1 VKLEPRKGG
10 ELSFVLAGESEPVH
24 ESIKELDPDRA
35 LTTSAWPAPD
45 GRIHYTTEAAESEGS
60 PEARLTCVRSGFSDG
75 GQLWS
80 IFYPWQG
87 IMLNLARYLLLGVQ
101 KPGNDETDEHTI
113 EIYLDATPERVWRA
127 VTDSKELAGWFCE
140 HADVDLEQGRYD
152 FWGRYTPG
160 APGRDFAH
168 HPVLAVEPGHR
179 LRYAWAVGREPG
191 WRYAKDAAVELSL
204 TVLDGGQGTCLRV
217 VRKNEGPPPPNGGD
231 PEHFWGFALRHLRAW
246 IELGRPGPR
255 YDYTWPCENGEFE
268 IQAEVRAPREVVFN
282 DTFSGYAGALEPGS
296 PLTRFVRWGYAP
308 GGGTRMRSVSPGH
321 SFSVEYLF
329 SEHASPKVLEH
340 RFEEEGGRTRITLTQ
355 SGFVAGRH
363 ARGVAM
369 GFFSGFLEVVWTR
382 EIEGPWPTA
391 PRVSLQPGV
400 PPTSRWGIR
409 VLSGSASR
417 TPVAQA
423 RLDHADYVGIYENLA
438 IPGETCRVF
447 ENADKLWIDHA
458 TGVYDL
464 TSRGEDRFTL
474 RGLASVEMR
483 RDAKG
488 RVQSMT
494 LDFGSGNQPLR
505 RLDVAEQPRPRV
517 LLSEAELGRYAGRYQ
532 FPDDGAVLE
541 VGIQGR
547 GLTIQLG
554 SLPGLPPEARRH
566 QDRELHAQGLMSTSH
581 PYYCDA
587 VEHGAV
593 LPSTEPHTFHSAVS
607 ARRFEFRVDAQGIAT
622 ELSVNGGGPQPFRRS
637 AERIPTA

>member
-1 VKLEPRKGG
+1 
-10 ELSFVLAGESEPVH
+10 
-24 ESIKELDPDRA
+24 
-35 LTTSAWPAPD
+35 
-45 GRIHYTTEAAESEGS
+45 
-60 PEARLTCVRSGFSDG
+60 
-75 GQLWS
+75 
-80 IFYPWQG
+80 
-87 IMLNLARYLLLGVQ
+87 
-101 KPGNDETDEHTI
+101 
-113 EIYLDATPERVWRA
+113 
-127 VTDSKELAGWFCE
+127 
-140 HADVDLEQGRYD
+140 
-152 FWGRYTPG
+152 
-160 APGRDFAH
+160 
-168 HPVLAVEPGHR
+168 
-179 LRYAWAVGREPG
+179 
-191 WRYAKDAAVELSL
+191 
-204 TVLDGGQGTCLRV
+204 
-217 VRKNEGPPPPNGGD
+217 
-231 PEHFWGFALRHLRAW
+231 
-246 IELGRPGPR
+246 
-255 YDYTWPCENGEFE
+255 
-268 IQAEVRAPREVVFN
+268 
-282 DTFSGYAGALEPGS
+282 
-296 PLTRFVRWGYAP
+296 
-308 GGGTRMRSVSPGH
+308 
-321 SFSVEYLF
+321 
-329 SEHASPKVLEH
+329 
-340 RFEEEGGRTRITLTQ
+340 
-355 SGFVAGRH
+355 
-363 ARGVAM
+363 
-369 GFFSGFLEVVWTR
+369 
-382 EIEGPWPTA
+382 
-391 PRVSLQPGV
+391 
-400 PPTSRWGIR
+400 
-409 VLSGSASR
+409 
-417 TPVAQA
+417 
-423 RLDHADYVGIYENLA
+423 VGIYENLA